1 MKSTRLRRRKF
12 LKTDEEIAIAEPFN
26 RLNDAY
32 FKSVMASSERKHI
45 TIAFLN
51 AVMSHVYSDGHPE
64 IDDVEFLDREAVS
77 VWEGAKVPRF
87 DVFLRAIFKD
97 RDLEAKLCHIEVQ
110 DAKDKFFMKRGFFY
124 ACHDYAGQSRRGLDY
139 EDFEPIVFVGLLNFR
154 LDDRAENQSEW
165 YNLHRVLNNATH
177 ECSIGLMELHM
188 TELSLL
194 RQKWRKFKHEPSTK
208 FEELMFYFGGVGG
221 KNMGNTVVQE
231 IAERNPV
238 VAELLDY
245 EQRFRMDP
253 LLMRQYVMA
262 ERAHIDYLANLE
274 YEREEGRIEVAHN
287 LRVKGIMTDEE
298 IAQVAG
304 IPVEVVRGL

>member
-1 MKSTRLRRRKF
+1 
-12 LKTDEEIAIAEPFN
+12 
-26 RLNDAY
+26 
-32 FKSVMASSERKHI
+32 
-45 TIAFLN
+45 
-51 AVMSHVYSDGHPE
+51 
-64 IDDVEFLDREAVS
+64 
-77 VWEGAKVPRF
+77 
-87 DVFLRAIFKD
+87 
-97 RDLEAKLCHIEVQ
+97 
-110 DAKDKFFMKRGFFY
+110 
-124 ACHDYAGQSRRGLDY
+124 
-139 EDFEPIVFVGLLNFR
+139 
-154 LDDRAENQSEW
+154 
-165 YNLHRVLNNATH
+165 
-177 ECSIGLMELHM
+177 M

-194 RQKWRKFKHEPSTK
+194 RQKWWKFKHEPSTK